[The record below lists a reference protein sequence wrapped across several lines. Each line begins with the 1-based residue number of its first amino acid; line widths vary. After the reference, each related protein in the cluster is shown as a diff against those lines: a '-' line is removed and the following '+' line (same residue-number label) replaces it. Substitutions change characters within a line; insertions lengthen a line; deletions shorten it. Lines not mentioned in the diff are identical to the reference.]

1 MLVEFTNYKHRL
13 DMIKNVKKATMT
25 MKYFEKQR
33 IITIFVNNRE
43 NAYYINLTK
52 EKYEKDL

>member
-1 MLVEFTNYKHRL
+1 
-13 DMIKNVKKATMT
+13 MIKNVKKKTMA

-33 IITIFVNNRE
+33 IIATFVNNRE

>member
-1 MLVEFTNYKHRL
+1 MLVEFTNYKHPL
-13 DMIKNVKKATMT
+13 GMIKNVKKKTIA

-33 IITIFVNNRE
+33 IITTFVNNRE

>member
-1 MLVEFTNYKHRL
+1 
-13 DMIKNVKKATMT
+13 MIKNVKKATMT

-33 IITIFVNNRE
+33 IITTFVNNRK

>member
-1 MLVEFTNYKHRL
+1 
-13 DMIKNVKKATMT
+13 MIKNVKKKAIA

-33 IITIFVNNRE
+33 IITTFVNNRE
-43 NAYYINLTK
+43 KAYYINLTK

>member
-1 MLVEFTNYKHRL
+1 MAV
-13 DMIKNVKKATMT
+13 
-25 MKYFEKQR
+25 KYFEKQR
-33 IITIFVNNRE
+33 IITTFVNNRE

>member
-1 MLVEFTNYKHRL
+1 
-13 DMIKNVKKATMT
+13 MIKNIKKKTIA

-33 IITIFVNNRE
+33 IITTFVNNRE

>member
-1 MLVEFTNYKHRL
+1 
-13 DMIKNVKKATMT
+13 MIKNVKKKTIA